1 MDTLEK
7 KSHDGFS
14 IIELIIYLA
23 IFSLLAL
30 ALSSVFWQVLQN
42 NNRQL
47 AITELMANANLI
59 SHQIELNVKNAQSIN
74 QPASPGQT
82 ANQLSLAMADS
93 SINPTIFNLQDQKIN
108 LSQGANPSQ
117 PLTSDRIRVVN
128 FTTTN
133 LTSSATSTLGIIKL
147 SIDLESNN
155 PASSIFRP
163 TTFSFTMSISL
174 RQ

>member
-1 MDTLEK
+1 MVTLIK
-7 KSHDGFS
+7 ISHNGFS

-23 IFSLLAL
+23 IFSLLVL

-59 SHQIELNVKNAQSIN
+59 SHQIGLAVKNAQGIN
-74 QPASPGQT
+74 QPATPGQT
-82 ANQLSLAMADS
+82 TNQLSLATTS
-93 SINPTIFNLQDQKIN
+93 SSTNPTIFSLQDQKIN
-108 LSQGANPSQ
+108 LGEGANPSQ
-117 PLTSDRIRVVN
+117 PLTTDRIRVNN
-128 FTTTN
+128 FTITN

-147 SIDLESNN
+147 TINLESNN

-163 TTFSFTMSISL
+163 TTFSFTTSLSL